1 MTNMYQGGDK
11 LENLFRDVIDHES
24 RTTTLE
30 AALAALALRVTAL
43 EGLEAKRK
51 AADKKAAAAANA

>member
-24 RTTTLE
+24 RTTELE
-30 AALAALALRVTAL
+30 AALAALVLRVAAL
-43 EGLEAKRK
+43 EGLESKRK
-51 AADKKAAAAANA
+51 ADVKKAAAAANA